1 MVQSKKSGG
10 LAGVVVG
17 DTAICTVGKAGI
29 GLTYRGYGIDDLANQ
44 ASFEEI
50 AFLLIYGHLP
60 NEQELKQ
67 FVQRLVKQQA
77 LPEAL
82 KVILE
87 NIPCNAHPMDV
98 LRTACSAL
106 GTIEPETIDNDQ
118 YQVTERLLAL
128 LPGMLLYWY
137 HFHHNNKRIDTRTG
151 SASIAQHLLQLL
163 HGKPPAEIYQRA
175 IDVSFILYAEHEYNA
190 STFAAR
196 VTTSTGTDIFSAF
209 TSAIGTLRGNL
220 HGGANEAAMALI
232 EQFSSVTEAQ
242 QGTRELLAKR
252 ELVMGFGHRV
262 YTTSDPRSNII
273 KTWAARL
280 AEAVHNTVLYP
291 VAEAIEAVMWQE
303 KHLFPNLDFYSAI
316 VYHLC
321 GIPTMMFTPLFVM
334 SRITGWAAHIF
345 EQRVH
350 NRLIRPTAN
359 YTGPEALVFKPL
371 SKRT

>member
-1 MVQSKKSGG
+1 MAQPKKTGG

-29 GLTYRGYGIDDLANQ
+29 GLTYRGYGIDDLAAQ
-44 ASFEEI
+44 ATFEEV

-67 FVQRLVKQQA
+67 FVHRLVKQQA

-87 NIPCNAHPMDV
+87 NIPASAHAMDV
-98 LRTACSAL
+98 LRSACSAL
-106 GTIEPETIDNDQ
+106 GTLEPETIDNDQ

-137 HFHHNNKRIDTRTG
+137 HFHHHNKRIDTRTG
-151 SASIAQHLLQLL
+151 NPSIAQHFLQLL

-196 VTTSTGTDIFSAF
+196 VTTSTGADIFSAF

-232 EQFSSVTEAQ
+232 ERFSSVPEAQ
-242 QGTRELLAKR
+242 QGIREMLAKR
-252 ELVMGFGHRV
+252 KLIMGFGHRV
-262 YTTSDPRSNII
+262 YTISDPRSIII

-280 AEAVHNTVLYP
+280 AEAVHNTILYP
-291 VAEAIEAVMWQE
+291 VAEAIEIVMWQE

-334 SRITGWAAHIF
+334 SRITGWAAHVF
-345 EQRVH
+345 EQRAH

-359 YTGPEALVFKPL
+359 YIGPEALAFKPL

>member
-17 DTAICTVGKAGI
+17 DTAICTVGKTGI
-29 GLTYRGYGIDDLANQ
+29 GLTYRGYGIDDLASQ
-44 ASFEEI
+44 ASFEEV

-67 FVQRLVKQQA
+67 FLQGLVKQQA

-87 NIPCNAHPMDV
+87 NIPGNAHHMDV

-106 GTIEPETIDNDQ
+106 GTVEPETIDNDQ

-128 LPGMLLYWY
+128 LPGILLYWY
-137 HFHHNNKRIDTRTG
+137 HFHHSNKRIETRTG
-151 SASIAQHLLQLL
+151 SASIAQHFLQLL

-196 VTTSTGTDIFSAF
+196 VTTSTGADIFSAF

-232 EQFSSVTEAQ
+232 EQFSSITEAQ
-242 QGTRELLAKR
+242 QGIRELLAKR
-252 ELVMGFGHRV
+252 ELIMGFGHRV

-280 AEAVHNTVLYP
+280 AEAVHNTVLNP